1 MRIIWILGLVLFM
14 ASCVAS
20 KKSSGRAAAYANYQ
34 ENVSGSLPSYPDFR
48 EVQANSTASSSTE
61 SVQAVDAQ
69 LEQVQQRLI
78 SKNESEPYFNG
89 YSVLVFSGINR
100 EQAFKTQ
107 EELIEYFP
115 DIAPQMQYQQPRYLV
130 KVGRYAHKIEAQ
142 KNFAMIKS
150 QFPTARIIQDRF
162 QREEFKSLNEIN
174 EEENDDEGQN

>member
-1 MRIIWILGLVLFM
+1 MRIIWILGLVVVLVGC
-14 ASCVAS
+14 ASS
-20 KKSSGRAAAYANYQ
+20 KKSAGGASAYANYQ
-34 ENVSGSLPSYPDFR
+34 ENVSSSLPSYPDFR
-48 EVQANSTASSSTE
+48 EAQGENSAASNTE

-69 LEQVQQRLI
+69 LEQVQQQLI
-78 SKNESEPYFNG
+78 SKNETEPYFNG

-107 EELIEYFP
+107 DELIEYFP
-115 DIAPQMQYQQPRYLV
+115 DITPQMQYQQPRYLV